1 MKQSLLTIAAMTLG
15 TPLLAQDICGGA
27 GTGGQWIGGTE
38 AASDIAAAD
47 AYREQMALVLDE
59 TPYVGLFTLSAPTAV
74 RIEAAG
80 RGAGDPLIEVFDAA
94 GGIVTSDDDSGGGGA
109 ARSELDLETGTYCVA
124 MKSYDN
130 APMSAFMRIGR
141 SEHDALTPGSDTTST
156 PATTSGTCADAR
168 AFGDLGTTQSVS
180 VDETGFWSFT
190 LSEPTALTITATN
203 SDADPTITLFDATET
218 TIAENDDFDGLD
230 SRIEQTD
237 PLPAGDYCLSVG
249 AINDTALPIDIAIG
263 AYDPEAALAL
273 LFDKGEAAPPLDGR
287 IPFTA
292 LGTLDT
298 RMRNDIQVGQTAQWY
313 TVYIPQNGLLL
324 VEAIAEGDNGDPWLV
339 LYDDFGRQIGMNDD
353 AGDALNSLLTA
364 RVQTGTYLVGVK
376 QVGDSTQGFIRLLME
391 RYVPAQ

>member
-1 MKQSLLTIAAMTLG
+1 MKQSLFTIAVMTLG

-47 AYREQMALVLDE
+47 AYREQMALVLGE

-292 LGTLDT
+292 LGTLDK

-324 VEAIAEGDNGDPWLV
+324 VEAIAAGDNGDPWLV

-376 QVGDSTQGFIRLLME
+376 QVGDSAQGFIRLLME

>member
-1 MKQSLLTIAAMTLG
+1 
-15 TPLLAQDICGGA
+15 
-27 GTGGQWIGGTE
+27 
-38 AASDIAAAD
+38 
-47 AYREQMALVLDE
+47 MALVLGE

-292 LGTLDT
+292 LGTLDK

-324 VEAIAEGDNGDPWLV
+324 VEAIAAGDNGDPWLV

-376 QVGDSTQGFIRLLME
+376 QVGDNTQGFIRLLME

>member
-1 MKQSLLTIAAMTLG
+1 MKQSLFTIAVMTLG
-15 TPLLAQDICGGA
+15 TPLLAQDICGGE

-47 AYREQMALVLDE
+47 AYREQMALVLGE

-109 ARSELDLETGTYCVA
+109 ARSELGLETGTYCVA

-292 LGTLDT
+292 LGTLDK

-313 TVYIPQNGLLL
+313 TVDIPQNGLVLI
-324 VEAIAEGDNGDPWLV
+324 EAIAAGDNGDPWLV

-353 AGDALNSLLTA
+353 AGDTLNSLLTA

-376 QVGDSTQGFIRLLME
+376 QVGDSAQGFIRLLME

>member
-1 MKQSLLTIAAMTLG
+1 
-15 TPLLAQDICGGA
+15 
-27 GTGGQWIGGTE
+27 
-38 AASDIAAAD
+38 
-47 AYREQMALVLDE
+47 
-59 TPYVGLFTLSAPTAV
+59 
-74 RIEAAG
+74 
-80 RGAGDPLIEVFDAA
+80 
-94 GGIVTSDDDSGGGGA
+94 
-109 ARSELDLETGTYCVA
+109 
-124 MKSYDN
+124 
-130 APMSAFMRIGR
+130 MSAFMRIGR

-156 PATTSGTCADAR
+156 LATTSGTCADAR
-168 AFGDLGTTQSVS
+168 AFGDMGTTQSVS

-324 VEAIAEGDNGDPWLV
+324 VEAIAAGDNGDPWLV

-376 QVGDSTQGFIRLLME
+376 QVGDSAQGFIRLLME
-391 RYVPAQ
+391 HYVPAQ

>member
-1 MKQSLLTIAAMTLG
+1 MKQSLFTIAAMTLG

-47 AYREQMALVLDE
+47 GYREQMALVLDE

-298 RMRNDIQVGQTAQWY
+298 RMRDDIQVGQTAQWY

-353 AGDALNSLLTA
+353 AGDSLNSLLTA

-376 QVGDSTQGFIRLLME
+376 QVGDRAQGFIRLLME